1 MSEHSGLSWA
11 LLAERALPSHTALVI
26 QVPKSAQ
33 RLALEIEGWLD
44 LKCPEQALEKIE
56 GLFAVPGSRPT
67 ALLLRVRANVDLE
80 LYDQALADLD
90 EIRAVDHDSDWADMT
105 EAWCRKRMDDLVG
118 ATACMERLVN
128 RVSHSAIGHFNL
140 GCYLALMGKTQRA
153 LDEVA
158 LACGIDPSLR
168 RVLAEEGDLQSLHGH
183 PAFEC
188 LKDPA

>member
-1 MSEHSGLSWA
+1 MI
-11 LLAERALPSHTALVI
+11 R
-26 QVPKSAQ
+26 VPKSAQ

-56 GLFAVPGSRPT
+56 ALLAVPGSRPT
-67 ALLLRVRANVDLE
+67 GLLLRVRAYVDLE
-80 LYDQALADLD
+80 MFDEALADLD
-90 EIRAVDHDSDWADMT
+90 EIRTVDHDSDWADMT
-105 EAWCRKRMDDLVG
+105 EAWCRKRMNDLAG
-118 ATACMERLVN
+118 ATACMERLVH

-168 RVLAEEGDLQSLHGH
+168 RVLDEESDLQSLHGH